1 MQSLALPLESN
12 AAPVKPAD
20 APRKWNDV
28 VLLLRETPG
37 ELNRHRIARHVD
49 SLDQV
54 NEVVFVGSQAR
65 LLRFEVDRDLSPAT
79 LRSTLSQSLGMAF
92 LSIGC

>member
-12 AAPVKPAD
+12 AAPVKPSD
-20 APRKWNDV
+20 AAAQWNDV
-28 VLLLRETPG
+28 VLLLTDAPD
-37 ELNRHRIARHVD
+37 ELNRRRITRHVD

-54 NEVVFVGSQAR
+54 NEVAFVGSRAR
-65 LLRFEVDRDLSPAT
+65 LLRFEVNRDLSPAT
-79 LRSTLSQSLGMAF
+79 LCTTLRQSLGMDF